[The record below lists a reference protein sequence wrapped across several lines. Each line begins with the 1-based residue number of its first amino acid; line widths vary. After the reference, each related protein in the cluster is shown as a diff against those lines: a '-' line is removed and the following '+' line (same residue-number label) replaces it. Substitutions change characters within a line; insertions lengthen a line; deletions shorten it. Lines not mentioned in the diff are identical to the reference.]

1 VQIAEGG
8 LLTRALVSAALS
20 VSERRREVLS
30 SGRQPSRFLEMQY
43 ALADK
48 TIIRK
53 LRAPLGGMLQISPV
67 GKWHKAHAGETCS
80 IHETQERGEGG
91 D

>member
-1 VQIAEGG
+1 MQIAEGG

-67 GKWHKAHAGETCS
+67 GKWRKAQAGEACMKRRS
-80 IHETQERGEGG
+80 GERGGIR
-91 D
+91 